1 VAVELFFEV
10 KYLKSTMFKGLIESQ
25 SNAEMSRWLEQLL
38 EKMKQV
44 RECKEW

>member
-1 VAVELFFEV
+1 
-10 KYLKSTMFKGLIESQ
+10 MFKGLIESQ